1 MTETFSER
9 YGHRAPDAEITVRE
23 DAPEAL
29 RGAII
34 MIAEGLGMTPTQ
46 VRRITCQVL
55 LVPPSAVN
63 WSDYPNVSEEVQ
75 DLISGCSWH
84 KVYDIAE
91 ALYAHLTRADP
102 NDAHKFA
109 ERLNQ
114 FFRENGIGWELQDGH
129 VVFRGSE
136 VFTKSTEKAVV
147 ALSETAR
154 TRASNEMQEAL
165 RDISRRPQPDIT
177 GAIQHAMGALE
188 ATAREVTGRPSD
200 TLGRL
205 ISELN
210 LPRPLDTAVDKLW
223 GYASNRARHIQEGQ
237 AVGTAEAELV
247 VSVACAVCTFLIG
260 RTQS

>member
-1 MTETFSER
+1 
-9 YGHRAPDAEITVRE
+9 
-23 DAPEAL
+23 
-29 RGAII
+29 
-34 MIAEGLGMTPTQ
+34 MIAQGLGMTPTQ
-46 VRRITCQVL
+46 VRQITCQVL
-55 LVPPSAVN
+55 LVPPSPLN
-63 WSDYPNVSEEVQ
+63 WTDYPNVSEEVH
-75 DLISGCSWH
+75 DLFSGCSWH

-91 ALYAHLTRADP
+91 ALFAHLSRAKP
-102 NDAHKFA
+102 SRAHKFA
-109 ERLNQ
+109 KRLNQ
-114 FFRENGIGWELQDGH
+114 FFCENGIGWELRDGH

-147 ALSETAR
+147 ALRETGR

-177 GAIQHAMGALE
+177 GAIQHAIGALE

-210 LPRPLDTAVDKLW
+210 LPKPLDSAVDKLW
-223 GYASNRARHIQEGQ
+223 GYASNHARHIQEGH
-237 AVGTAEAELV
+237 AVSTNEAELV
-247 VSVACAVCTFLIG
+247 VSVTCAVCNFLIG